1 MNSFLA
7 ILIIVA
13 TLSFTSAF
21 HCSPTFLSKN
31 AVVPITQLQMGFMD
45 GIGDF
50 MKRFTLK
57 ADASHILMKGDDA
70 ASKLEELKSQIG
82 NDPVKFAEAA
92 AQYSTCP
99 SGRKGGNLGE
109 FGPGMMV
116 KEFDT
121 VVFKEDVGIVHGP
134 IKTQFGSHLILIN
147 QRND

>member
-1 MNSFLA
+1 
-7 ILIIVA
+7 
-13 TLSFTSAF
+13 
-21 HCSPTFLSKN
+21 
-31 AVVPITQLQMGFMD
+31 
-45 GIGDF
+45 

-70 ASKLEELKSQIG
+70 FSKLEELKSRIG

-116 KEFDT
+116 KEFDK

>member
-1 MNSFLA
+1 MNTSLV
-7 ILIIVA
+7 ILIIIA
-13 TLSFTSAF
+13 TLGYASGFYS
-21 HCSPTFLSKN
+21 SKFVL
-31 AVVPITQLQMGFMD
+31 ARKAIVPISPLQMGFMD

-70 ASKLEELKSQIG
+70 FSKLEELKSRIG

-116 KEFDT
+116 KEFDK

>member
-1 MNSFLA
+1 MILSTLGCVSSFA
-7 ILIIVA
+7 SSRPS
-13 TLSFTSAF
+13 SFGIKS
-21 HCSPTFLSKN
+21 HDPTKT
-31 AVVPITQLQMGFMD
+31 VLQMGFMD

-57 ADASHILMKGDDA
+57 ADASHILMKGEN
-70 ASKLEELKSQIG
+70 ASNKLEELKSQIG

-92 AQYSTCP
+92 AQFSACP

-121 VVFKEDVGIVHGP
+121 IVFKEEVGVVHGP